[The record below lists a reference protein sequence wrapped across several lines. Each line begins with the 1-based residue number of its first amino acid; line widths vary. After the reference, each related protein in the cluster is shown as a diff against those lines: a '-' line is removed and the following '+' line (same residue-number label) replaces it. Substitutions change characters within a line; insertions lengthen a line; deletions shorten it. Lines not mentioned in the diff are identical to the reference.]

1 MVPKFVSMIL
11 RMLRR
16 LATVSLLALLAP
28 VHAGPPADQLARGEK
43 IFVEKCAMCH
53 QPSGLGTPPVYPPL
67 ARSEWLTTKRDAV
80 VKALAEGLSGP
91 VDVAGQHFDNL
102 MPAQILNDQQVADV
116 LTYAGN
122 AWGNTSPV
130 FTTDEVRNARSQSRF
145 PTYEKLLESAEYRP
159 LPAAP
164 AGFTLREVAKSPE
177 FFTRLALDPVR
188 KTVYALADKGNVYV
202 LDLAVGAF
210 VQIIKASDYL
220 ELSEGDS
227 VTMGMTVDAQGRLWV
242 VSNQKRTKSIP
253 HQNEVVIW
261 RSSETVDGHP
271 AKMLP
276 WFRTHY
282 PYGVGPYNHGVSHL
296 AFGPDGMLY
305 VNSGSRTDGGE
316 PGNDPERS
324 KDGEVEIT
332 ACLWRLD
339 PRAEQP
345 KIEVYARGIRN
356 AYGFAWDDAGDL
368 FTFANGP
375 DYNAPEEMDFVQ
387 QGKHYG
393 FPFQFA
399 DWPVKPGFPYSYTPP
414 PPPGVE
420 FTPPVLNL
428 GPAGGG
434 SDAGLSTFDAHS
446 SPGGCI
452 WCGGDF
458 PPALRGCFLV
468 PRFGN
473 LLGAPAVP
481 DDVGFDLLAV
491 RVEKATGSRITA
503 KVNTL
508 LAPLARPI
516 DVLSIGR
523 GRVLILEYTRP
534 VDFKSKAGWLPG
546 RVLELDPVEPARDP
560 KAGG

>member
-1 MVPKFVSMIL
+1 MRIFAMTPAAPV
-11 RMLRR
+11 R
-16 LATVSLLALLAP
+16 LAGLLFAALLAS
-28 VHAGPPADQLARGEK
+28 ADAAPPAEQMARGEK
-43 IFVEKCAMCH
+43 TFTEKCAMCH

-67 ARSEWLTTKRDAV
+67 ARSEWLTTNREGA

-91 VDVAGQHFDNL
+91 VDVAGKHFDNL
-102 MPAQILNDQQVADV
+102 MPAQILDDQQVADV
-116 LTYAGN
+116 LTFAGN
-122 AWGNTSPV
+122 SWGNTSPI
-130 FTTDEVRNARSQSRF
+130 FTAEEVGAGRSKSKF
-145 PTYEKLLESAEYRP
+145 PTYDKLLASAAYRA

-164 AGFTLREVAKSPE
+164 VGFALREVAKSPE
-177 FFTRLALDPVR
+177 FLTRLAVDPVH
-188 KTVYALADKGNVYV
+188 KTVYALAEKGSVYV

-210 VQIIKASDYL
+210 VQIIKAGDYL
-220 ELSEGDS
+220 ELSEGDT

-242 VSNQKRTKSIP
+242 VSNQKRTQTVP

-271 AKMLP
+271 AKMQP

-316 PGNDPERS
+316 PGNDPQRS
-324 KDGEVEIT
+324 QGGEVEIT
-332 ACLWRLD
+332 ACIWRFD

-387 QGKHYG
+387 QGRHYG

-399 DWPVKPGFPYSYTPP
+399 NWPVTPGFPYAYTPP

-420 FTPPVLNL
+420 FTPPVINL

-434 SDAGLSTFDAHS
+434 SAKGLSTFDAHS
-446 SPGGCI
+446 SPGGAI

-458 PPALRGCFLV
+458 PAVLRGCFLV

-473 LLGAPAVP
+473 LLGPPAAPE
-481 DDVGFDLLAV
+481 DVGFDLLAV
-491 RVEKATGSRITA
+491 RVDKSAGSRLTA
-503 KVNTL
+503 KVETL
-508 LAPLARPI
+508 LAPLARPL

-523 GRVLILEYTRP
+523 GRILILEYTRP
-534 VDFKSKAGWLPG
+534 IDFKSKTGWLPG
-546 RVLELDPVEPARDP
+546 RVLELAPIEPARET
-560 KAGG
+560 KGG

>member
-1 MVPKFVSMIL
+1 MIFATF
-11 RMLRR
+11 RR
-16 LATVSLLALLAP
+16 LVPLLLFVGGLASL
-28 VHAGPPADQLARGEK
+28 HAAPPADQMARGQK
-43 IFVEKCAMCH
+43 IFTEKCLMCH
-53 QPSGLGTPPVYPPL
+53 QPNGTGVPQVYPPL
-67 ARSEWLTTKRDAV
+67 VQSDWLKDKREAV
-80 VKALAEGLSGP
+80 VKVLCEGLSGP

-102 MPAQILNDQQVADV
+102 MPAQILDDQQVADV
-116 LTYAGN
+116 LTYAAN
-122 AWGNTSPV
+122 SWGNENPA
-130 FTTDEVRNARSQSRF
+130 FTLDEVKDGRSKSRF
-145 PTYEKLLESAEYRP
+145 PTYAELLKSAEYRP

-164 AGFTLREVAKSPE
+164 TGFTLREVAKSPE
-177 FFTRLALDPVR
+177 FLTRLALDPVK
-188 KTVYALADKGNVYV
+188 KTIYALAEKGSVYV
-202 LDLAVGAF
+202 LDMGVGAF
-210 VQIIKASDYL
+210 VQIIKATDYL
-220 ELSEGDS
+220 ELGGVDA
-227 VTMGMTVDAQGRLWV
+227 VTMGMTVDAQGRLWI
-242 VSNQKRTKSIP
+242 VSNQKRKESLP

-276 WFRTHY
+276 WFRTRY

-332 ACLWRLD
+332 ACIWRLD
-339 PRAEQP
+339 PRSDQP

-356 AYGFAWDDAGDL
+356 AYGFAWDDAGDF
-368 FTFANGP
+368 FTFSNGP

-393 FPFQFA
+393 FPYQFA
-399 DWPVKPGFPYSYTPP
+399 DWPVKPGFPYPYTPP

-420 FTPPVLNL
+420 FTPPVMNV

-434 SDAGLSTFDAHS
+434 SPTGLSTFDAHS
-446 SPGGCI
+446 SPGGSI

-458 PPALRGCFLV
+458 PPSLRGGFLV

-473 LLGAPAVP
+473 LLGPPAVQ
-481 DDVGFDLLAV
+481 DDVGFDLLSV
-491 RVEKATGSRITA
+491 RVDKATGSRVTA
-503 KVNTL
+503 KVTTV
-508 LAPLARPI
+508 LAPLARPL

-523 GRVLILEYTRP
+523 GHILILEYTRTT
-534 VDFKSKAGWLPG
+534 DFKSKIGWLPG
-546 RVLELDPVEPARDP
+546 RVLELAPVEPVKDA
-560 KAGG
+560 KGG

>member
-1 MVPKFVSMIL
+1 MIL
-11 RMLRR
+11 LTLRR
-16 LATVSLLALLAP
+16 LAGLLGAAWLVSAQA
-28 VHAGPPADQLARGEK
+28 APPAEQMARGEK
-43 IFVEKCAMCH
+43 TFTEKCAMCH

-67 ARSEWLTTKRDAV
+67 AHSEWLTTNREGA
-80 VKALAEGLSGP
+80 VKALSEGLSGP

-102 MPAQILNDQQVADV
+102 MPAQILDDQQVADV

-122 AWGNTSPV
+122 SWGNESPV
-130 FTTDEVRNARSQSRF
+130 FTADEVRVGRGKSRF
-145 PTYEKLLESAEYRP
+145 PTYAKLVESAAYRP
-159 LPAAP
+159 LPPAP
-164 AGFTLREVAKSPE
+164 AGFTVREMAKSPE
-177 FFTRLALDPVR
+177 FLTRLAVDPVR
-188 KTVYALADKGNVYV
+188 KTVYALAEKGSVYV
-202 LDLAVGAF
+202 LDMAVGAF
-210 VQIIKASDYL
+210 VQIIKAGDYL
-220 ELSEGDS
+220 ELSEGDT

-242 VSNQKRTKSIP
+242 VSNQKRTQSVP

-316 PGNDPERS
+316 PGNDPQRS
-324 KDGEVEIT
+324 QGGEVEIT
-332 ACLWRLD
+332 ACLWRFD

-387 QGKHYG
+387 QGRHYG

-399 DWPVKPGFPYSYTPP
+399 DWPVKPGFPYAHTPP

-420 FTPPVLNL
+420 FTPPVINL

-434 SDAGLSTFDAHS
+434 SVAGLSTFDPHS
-446 SPGGCI
+446 SPGGTI
-452 WCGGDF
+452 WCGAEF
-458 PPALRGCFLV
+458 PPALRGSFLV

-473 LLGAPAVP
+473 LLGPPAAPE
-481 DDVGFDLLAV
+481 DVGFDLLAV
-491 RVEKATGSRITA
+491 RVDKSGGSRLTA
-503 KVNTL
+503 KVVTV
-508 LAPLARPI
+508 LAPLARPL

-523 GRVLILEYTRP
+523 GHVLILEYTRP
-534 VDFKSKAGWLPG
+534 IDFKSKAGWLPG
-546 RVLELDPVEPARDP
+546 RVLELAPIEPARET
-560 KAGG
+560 KAG